1 MKEMLKKPEIPE
13 MCPDEIRDFVL
24 ELIRR
29 ELQNL
34 PPEELSRRKEL
45 CEAIL
50 AVNRESGHRARLRD
64 AAGALVKNWQAQQEQ
79 IDGLERLGF
88 SITKGRK
95 HYKMRWNESGYFK
108 TLSTSPSDFRSGA
121 NGLSE
126 LVAKFF

>member
-1 MKEMLKKPEIPE
+1 MKELLKKPEIPE

-24 ELIRR
+24 ELVRR

-34 PPEELSRRKEL
+34 PEEELSRRKEL
-45 CEAIL
+45 CQALL
-50 AVNRESGHRARLRD
+50 AVNKESGHRAKLRE

-79 IDGLERLGF
+79 IRGLEKLGF
-88 SITKGRK
+88 TITKGRK
-95 HYKMRWNESGYFK
+95 HYKLRWNESGYFK

-126 LVAKFF
+126 LLTKFF